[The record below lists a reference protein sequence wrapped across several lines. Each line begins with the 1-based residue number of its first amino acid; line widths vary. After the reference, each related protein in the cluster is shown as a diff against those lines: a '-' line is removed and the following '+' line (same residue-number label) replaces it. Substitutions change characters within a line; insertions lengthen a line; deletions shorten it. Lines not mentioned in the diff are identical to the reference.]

1 VGPIVITGARGQLG
15 RALASVLADHAPIIL
30 DHGTLDVAEAAAV
43 EQRIA
48 AFRPEAVF
56 NTAAFNRVDDA
67 EEQAEEAFRTNATG
81 PQALARA
88 CRAHG
93 AMLVH
98 FSTDYVFAGDRVTPY
113 VEDDA
118 PAPRTVY
125 GASKLAGEQSVRS
138 ESPLHIVIRT
148 SALFGSR
155 GRGGKGTNFV
165 DTMLRLAAERTTL
178 RIVDDQRVS
187 PTSARDLA
195 IKSVELL
202 ERWRTT
208 RSADLLGLYHVTN
221 AGSASWCEF
230 AREIFRQCGLAV
242 AVEPISTAEYGA
254 RAARPAYSVLAHHHL
269 ERLGLD
275 DMRPWQDALGDYL
288 NPRSGT

>member
-15 RALASVLADHAPIIL
+15 RALASVLADRGPIAL
-30 DHGTLDVAEAAAV
+30 DHGNLDVADEAAV
-43 EQRIA
+43 ERRFA
-48 AFRPEAVF
+48 ALRPEAVF

-67 EEQAEEAFRTNATG
+67 EEQAEEAFRANAAG
-81 PQALARA
+81 PRSLARA
-88 CRAHG
+88 CREHG
-93 AMLVH
+93 ALLVH
-98 FSTDYVFAGDRVTPY
+98 FSTDYVFAGDRRTPY
-113 VEDDA
+113 VEEDS
-118 PAPRTVY
+118 PAPRSVY
-125 GASKLAGEQSVRS
+125 GASKLAGEESVRS

-148 SALFGSR
+148 SALFGSG

-165 DTMLRLAAERTTL
+165 DTMLRLASERTTL

-187 PTSARDLA
+187 PTSALDLA
-195 IKSVELL
+195 VKSVELL

-208 RSADLLGLYHVTN
+208 RSADVLGLYHVAN

-254 RAARPAYSVLAHHHL
+254 QAPRPAYSVLARRHL
-269 ERLGLD
+269 QRLGLD
-275 DMRPWQDALGDYL
+275 DMRAWQEALGVYL
-288 NPRSGT
+288 NPRIGI